1 MLVVVFI
8 NEGGFICI
16 VGRIQIYT
24 FHFTGKT
31 PLKHSDCL
39 VVIAVNQQT
48 IRLLVQIRYTFQQLE
63 FERVGEMLGIDDQI
77 LILTQKI
84 DGRRVRPAFRFV
96 DGVHVDPFINLRLI
110 GNDFCPEGFVDLI
123 QGDAPVGF
131 HHEFLLQPQL
141 LLEILNLRKE
151 IDDDFTDALDGF
163 HLGKVGLHTDFAVG
177 VQILQ
182 MHNFTLNEEIQLAC
196 KKTTQIFMDEI
207 IEGVLCNI
215 ALQMLLYQGSGLLA
229 LACGDRRDQG
239 IQLCPVL
246 GQQPCRDSGIV
257 FLGVFLFLIFWDIV
271 HEADNDFC
279 RLRIVF
285 KTLDARVVFFILRKE
300 HESALAVLVLFVIVL
315 LRSSVHQAEMDSDP
329 VENEGVIFE
338 ILAGFDVV
346 LILICPVELYFLA
359 LVGDSVHAFLV
370 PTLGNKISILIV
382 PVEEGI

>member
-1 MLVVVFI
+1 MLKRIFI
-8 NEGGFICI
+8 HYLAGFSI
-16 VGRIQIYT
+16 VRRVYIHALESFVILHLKQIQRMKIVAID
-24 FHFTGKT
+24 HQ
-31 PLKHSDCL
+31 S
-39 VVIAVNQQT
+39 V
-48 IRLLVQIRYTFQQLE
+48 RLPIQIRYAFQQLK
-63 FERVGEMLGIDDQI
+63 FERVGEMLCVDDQI
-77 LILTQKI
+77 LIQAQKI

-196 KKTTQIFMDEI
+196 KKTTQIFVDEI

-239 IQLCPVL
+239 IHLCPPQRKQPL
-246 GQQPCRDSGIV
+246 GNCGIV
-257 FLGVFLFLIFWDIV
+257 LLCILLFLVCGNIIHESDHDFRSIRIIF
-271 HEADNDFC
+271 
-279 RLRIVF
+279 
-285 KTLDARVVFFILRKE
+285 KSLDARVVFFILRKE
-300 HESALAVLVLFVIVL
+300 HEGALAVLVLFVIVL

-359 LVGDSVHAFLV
+359 LVGDSVLSRV
-370 PTLGNKISILIV
+370 T
-382 PVEEGI
+382 